1 MPQQYD
7 QDGNPI
13 GRDNPY
19 NPGNDPSTP
28 GYVQQGSD
36 WLVNAQRAQAA
47 RVKLTPEQLA
57 AQEAAR
63 IEAERRALIGDLRRI
78 AEGGGQ
84 AYGTTM
90 KQVGQG
96 NARIAALASGGKG
109 GLNARL
115 NSSNAQAT
123 NKSAGHQQAL
133 QNKAAEISQAR
144 SALGQVIAGGQDNA
158 VQQGQDMLAALKQQY
173 SNVQPD
179 QAQRYVGMA
188 GQVGQAAWSAYGN
201 QESGPTRQRGDNSS
215 DWSNRQNN
223 W

>member
-1 MPQQYD
+1 MPQEYD

-13 GRDNPY
+13 NRDNPY
-19 NPGNDPSTP
+19 NAGNDPSSP
-28 GYVQQGSD
+28 GYVQGGQGSD
-36 WLVNAQRAQAA
+36 WLAQAQRAQQA

-63 IEAERRALIGDLRRI
+63 IEAERAALIGDLRRI

-96 NARIAALASGGKG
+96 NARISALAAGGKG

-115 NSSNAQAT
+115 NASNAKAT
-123 NKSAGHQQAL
+123 NVSAGHQQAL

-144 SALGQVIAGGQDNA
+144 SALGQVIAAGQDSS
-158 VQQGQDMLAALKQQY
+158 VQQGQDMLAALKANY
-173 SNVQPD
+173 SNVQPS

-188 GQVGQAAWSAYGN
+188 GQVGQAAWSAYGQN
-201 QESGPTRQRGDNSS
+201 ESGGGSGPSQNDRNRTRSG
-215 DWSNRQNN
+215 W
-223 W
+223 